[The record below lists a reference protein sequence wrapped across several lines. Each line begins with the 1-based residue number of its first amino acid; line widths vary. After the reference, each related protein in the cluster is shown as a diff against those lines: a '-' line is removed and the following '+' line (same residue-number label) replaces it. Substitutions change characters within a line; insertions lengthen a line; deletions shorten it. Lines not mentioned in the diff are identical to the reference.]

1 MRFKFDITLSDNDY
15 FDYIVFMVMKSPYG
29 KKQIIKFR
37 VIIAVMLLAFCFI
50 SLWGGGFTAEAFLGI
65 IPYLA
70 MLILVEILFAPI
82 FAWILKSQIKS
93 LKKSGK
99 MAYSP
104 SASIE
109 FFDEEFI
116 EISEENRIE
125 SKYSTVERVSVIKG
139 EAIYIHVNNAMSYIL
154 PSACFESDEQREDFL
169 AFIKTKCENV
179 DVYGKR

>member
-15 FDYIVFMVMKSPYG
+15 FDYNVFMVMKSPYG

-70 MLILVEILFAPI
+70 MLILAEILFAPM
-82 FAWILKSQIKS
+82 FAWVLKSQIRS

-99 MAYSP
+99 MPYSP
-104 SASIE
+104 SARIE
-109 FFDEEFI
+109 FFDDELI
-116 EISEENRIE
+116 EISALFRSLPPDQKEQAKNFLRFL
-125 SKYSTVERVSVIKG
+125 KG
-139 EAIYIHVNNAMSYIL
+139 SEGT
-154 PSACFESDEQREDFL
+154 R
-169 AFIKTKCENV
+169 
-179 DVYGKR
+179 